1 MCAYSLV
8 CFDSRRRAGE
18 CCVVSCRLTFRRVA
32 FCDDGR
38 NYDGARR
45 ILRDGSLAKL
55 RTDLQ
60 VTEKFLDKRII
71 LRDVALTLDAFDD
84 ALRAES
90 IQNVAASS
98 EDVRRTADELVVKLK
113 DVRDA
118 IDEATSAPSVRGQ

>member
-1 MCAYSLV
+1 M
-8 CFDSRRRAGE
+8 
-18 CCVVSCRLTFRRVA
+18 A

>member
-1 MCAYSLV
+1 V
-8 CFDSRRRAGE
+8 
-18 CCVVSCRLTFRRVA
+18 TFR
-32 FCDDGR
+32 DDDR

-71 LRDVALTLDAFDD
+71 LRDIALTLDAFDD

>member
-1 MCAYSLV
+1 MRPYGYLRRQYSV
-8 CFDSRRRAGE
+8 KQVIRSNGGYDDRATDPPEKGAE
-18 CCVVSCRLTFRRVA
+18 
-32 FCDDGR
+32 R
-38 NYDGARR
+38 NNN
-45 ILRDGSLAKL
+45 
-55 RTDLQ
+55 
-60 VTEKFLDKRII
+60 KRII
-71 LRDVALTLDAFDD
+71 LRDVVLTLDAFDD

>member
-1 MCAYSLV
+1 MISFLSTNS
-8 CFDSRRRAGE
+8 D
-18 CCVVSCRLTFRRVA
+18 
-32 FCDDGR
+32 
-38 NYDGARR
+38 YDGARR

-60 VTEKFLDKRII
+60 VTEKFLDKRVI
-71 LRDVALTLDAFDD
+71 LKDVALTLDAFDD

-113 DVRDA
+113 NVRDA
-118 IDEATSAPSVRGQ
+118 IDDATKAPNVRG

>member
-1 MCAYSLV
+1 M
-8 CFDSRRRAGE
+8 
-18 CCVVSCRLTFRRVA
+18 TFR
-32 FCDDGR
+32 DDDR

-45 ILRDGSLAKL
+45 ILRDGSLVKL